1 MDYSIQRIVDEN
13 NHFMDKSSG
22 PVPISVEHIIGALI
36 VLGVGH
42 SLATLAFIIEYL
54 RNRLTMNK

>member
-13 NHFMDKSSG
+13 NRYLDQNSE

-36 VLGVGH
+36 ILGVGH
-42 SLATLAFIIEYL
+42 LLSLVVLVIEIAKHRFIK
-54 RNRLTMNK
+54 RN